1 MARCCQKHSVRSRP
15 PLSKVTVKQAA
26 SLTGKSRETINT
38 ATNSGLLSFSLNSR
52 NHKVLDV
59 AELERVFPLVKTM
72 GELRQQSEPVSSS
85 QKPSEPDSDTEL
97 LLLQEKLSSSEQLR
111 EMLADERDRERRQFE
126 AELETLRNSLE
137 KSQEQHNKAL
147 LLITDQSQNSQDKHS
162 TWEQTIR
169 QLESKIANQAAD
181 FEKRVGEV
189 KQAGFREAQDLP
201 WYQLLFKKKL
211 DVP

>member
-1 MARCCQKHSVRSRP
+1 
-15 PLSKVTVKQAA
+15 LSKVTVKQAA

-38 ATNSGLLSFSLNSR
+38 ATNSGLLSYSLNSR
-52 NHKVLDV
+52 NHKVLDI

-72 GELRQQSEPVSSS
+72 AELGQQSEPVSNS
-85 QKPSEPDSDTEL
+85 QTPSDPDSNAEAML
-97 LLLQEKLSSSEQLR
+97 LREKLSNSEQLR
-111 EMLADERDRERRQFE
+111 EMLTQERDRERRQFE
-126 AELETLRNSLE
+126 AELETLRSSLE

-147 LLITDQSQNSQDKHS
+147 LLITDQSQGKQDE
-162 TWEQTIR
+162 WGQTIR

-189 KQAGFREAQDLP
+189 KQAGFSEAIDLP

-211 DVP
+211 DVS